1 MLSFIFPI
9 IFLILIASTLPVK
22 LSENKILT
30 KDLGI
35 SEKGSYDTTAKRLLI
50 NILSEKDLVLKIE
63 DTVYT
68 DLDCWLELRID
79 LQMLYQHW
87 RNGQVDKYP
96 VSSGNK
102 FLDKGVESR
111 PGLFAVFYKNRHHIS
126 SQFNSA
132 DMYDFMP
139 FNMGIGF
146 HSLDGTGYYGNLGRA
161 PSSHGC
167 IRMRHED
174 AAKIFKDCPLGT
186 LVLAHRGKSIR
197 TVGFAPKDYK
207 NEIEYSK
214 DDYKIMLSKNL
225 YNVLEGNYYI
235 AERYYFVVDPK
246 IIPKSG
252 IYIAYDK
259 SLPERQKFP
268 SNSFQITIL
277 SDRLNSYKSGISDD
291 IQDESF
297 LEECFSDIISDES
310 DSDTDLND
318 DKAFIKEY
326 FNNPIGVLPYY
337 GPNS

>member
-9 IFLILIASTLPVK
+9 IFLILTASTLPVK
-22 LSENKILT
+22 LSENKIIT

-35 SEKGSYDTTAKRLLI
+35 SEKGIYDTTAKRSLI
-50 NILSEKDLVLKIE
+50 NILSEKDLVSQIE

-96 VSSGNK
+96 VSSGDK
-102 FLDKGVESR
+102 LLDKGVESR
-111 PGLFAVFYKNRHHIS
+111 PGLFAIFYKNRHHIS

-186 LVLAHRGKSIR
+186 LVLAHRGNSIR
-197 TVGFAPKDYK
+197 TVGFAPKNYK

-235 AERYYFVVDPK
+235 ADRYYFVVDPK

-252 IYIAYDK
+252 IYIAHDK
-259 SLPERQKFP
+259 SLPEKQKLP
-268 SNSFQITIL
+268 SSSFQIKIF
-277 SDRLNSYKSGISDD
+277 SDRLNSNKFGISSD
-291 IQDESF
+291 IQDKSF

-310 DSDTDLND
+310 NPDTDLND
-318 DKAFIKEY
+318 DKALIKKY

-337 GPNS
+337 GPNN